1 MIRDANLLLHKAV
14 RSNMGCTFKLKHLE
28 EYMVYTC
35 SLDSVDKSSVNKIWS
50 AEFLFQTHFPG
61 SLERPNP
68 QSIWPVLTLSSKPHL
83 SQLRFGCCQMWG
95 GCFFSTRVQNNA
107 WRFLLFLLL
116 FSFVFFPVWQ
126 FGQNHIRVG
135 QRQASSHGHCHQ

>member
-1 MIRDANLLLHKAV
+1 MLADNTSGRHIRDANLLLHKAV

-83 SQLRFGCCQMWG
+83 SQLRFGCCQIWG
-95 GCFFSTRVQNNA
+95 GCFFPPECRITPGVS
-107 WRFLLFLLL
+107 FFFF
-116 FSFVFFPVWQ
+116 FSSL
-126 FGQNHIRVG
+126 
-135 QRQASSHGHCHQ
+135 SSFSLYGSLVRTIHV